1 MRGSC
6 LSWVSSTS
14 PQPDLLKGLQ
24 TLASH
29 RRSQCVLRECELTL
43 LLQASRI
50 CEILFCSAL
59 WPCLGVLGCL
69 SQDIMPMLRPSE
81 IACFCMCEHLG
92 VQVRRGQAARQR
104 LYGAATKLSGR
115 RHVPPIFTGCP
126 VVSRQ
131 PGITSSQLVQTSYD
145 RDDFLLR
152 FCSSAVAMPNK
163 AKHESLKHECRFFRP
178 KLL

>member
-92 VQVRRGQAARQR
+92 GTSTTWASSQTKTLWCSYKALWPPPRPSHLHGMPGCEPATGDHFLTAGADKLRPRRLFVAILFICSRNAKQGQA
-104 LYGAATKLSGR
+104 
-115 RHVPPIFTGCP
+115 
-126 VVSRQ
+126 
-131 PGITSSQLVQTSYD
+131 
-145 RDDFLLR
+145 
-152 FCSSAVAMPNK
+152 
-163 AKHESLKHECRFFRP
+163 
-178 KLL
+178 